1 MKVKEQL
8 ESFFSN
14 FDSQNI
20 SNNKEINEC
29 FCDKN
34 NLENFN
40 FKNKNAYFKTEN
52 GNNNADNISNITN
65 ISCLN
70 DYEELLRKHESEIRN
85 HIKIQ
90 HQYRIY
96 SDNLKNKIEDLEK
109 SKAEYKKNIANL
121 QEVIKKF
128 NSI

>member
-1 MKVKEQL
+1 M

-20 SNNKEINEC
+20 PNEEVKENSLDKDKPENNTENKFNHSQNDFNSEKSNN
-29 FCDKN
+29 FN
-34 NLENFN
+34 N
-40 FKNKNAYFKTEN
+40 
-52 GNNNADNISNITN
+52 TN

-96 SDNLKNKIEDLEK
+96 SDNLKNKIEELEK
-109 SKAEYKKNIANL
+109 SKADCKKTIANL
-121 QEVIKKF
+121 QEVIF
-128 NSI
+128 IPIPF